1 MSDDTLDDVFA
12 VLPQAHQH
20 YRELDAQIW
29 DGRIDPEL
37 LEPAKEETKTVTE

>member
-29 DGRIDPEL
+29 VLASDPF
-37 LEPAKEETKTVTE
+37 TKQ